1 MWLAAAADTTSGS
14 TVMQVTNKILEK
26 KKKTSGYWTECKH
39 PWHKWTSLSRL
50 NHWFHFYIYVYAF
63 CLSFTVEKK
72 KKDAEDLRRVHRVR
86 MLWASEETL
95 IMICEGRNARK
106 SLNGSIVCLWI
117 SGINKQKDDGRC
129 RYWFFYDLFSPSG
142 SISLWKQTALMTDD
156 TLNIQTKRRSS
167 GKLNFPFT
175 Y

>member
-26 KKKTSGYWTECKH
+26 KPKRLDIGLNVSILGTNVPLSPDWITDFTS
-39 PWHKWTSLSRL
+39 
-50 NHWFHFYIYVYAF
+50 IYMYMPFVY
-63 CLSFTVEKK
+63 LLQLEKK
-72 KKDAEDLRRVHRVR
+72 KKMPKTSDASWR

-106 SLNGSIVCLWI
+106 SLNESIVCLWI
-117 SGINKQKDDGRC
+117 SGINKQEDDGRC

-142 SISLWKQTALMTDD
+142 SISLWRQTALMTDD

>member
-26 KKKTSGYWTECKH
+26 KTKRLDIGLNVSILGTNVPLSPDWITDFTS
-39 PWHKWTSLSRL
+39 
-50 NHWFHFYIYVYAF
+50 IYMYMPFVY
-63 CLSFTVEKK
+63 LLQLKK
-72 KKDAEDLRRVHRVR
+72 KKDAEDLRHVHRVR

-117 SGINKQKDDGRC
+117 SGINKQEDDGRC

-142 SISLWKQTALMTDD
+142 SISLWRQMALMTDD